1 MRSSRKVIVSC
12 ALTGSVHTP
21 TMSDALPI
29 SAHQMI
35 EQGLDAV
42 EAGAAILHLHARD
55 PATGRPTP
63 SPDVY
68 GEFLPA
74 LKERSDAVINITTG
88 GSTRMTMDDRLSAA
102 LKFQP
107 ELASLNM
114 GSMNFVFSGA
124 ARRYQNW
131 KHEWEL
137 DYVLGSEDVI
147 FSNTFS
153 QIARTLNEL
162 GRGAGTRFEFEC
174 YDVGHLYTLAHFV
187 DRGLVETPMLI
198 QGIFGVLG
206 GIGADHENLSHMVT
220 IADKLFGDDYLLSA
234 FAAGRHQ
241 MGFVTHAALHGGHI
255 RVGLEDNLYL
265 GRGELATSNADQVRK
280 AVRILTELDR
290 EIATPSEARQMLKL
304 KGHDAVA
311 F

>member
-35 EQGLDAV
+35 EQGLEAV
-42 EAGAAILHLHARD
+42 EAGASILHLHARD
-55 PATGRPTP
+55 PETGQPTP

-68 GEFLPA
+68 GKFLPA
-74 LKERSDAVINITTG
+74 LKEHSDAVINITTG

-102 LKFQP
+102 LRFQP

-124 ARRYQNW
+124 AKRYQNW
-131 KHEWEL
+131 KHDWEL

-198 QGIFGVLG
+198 QGIFGILG

-220 IADKLFGDDYLLSA
+220 IADKLFGDDYLFSA

-241 MGFVTHAALHGGHI
+241 MGFVTHAALHGGHV
-255 RVGLEDNLYL
+255 RVGLEDNLYI

-290 EIATPSEARQMLKL
+290 EIATPIEARQMLKL

>member
-1 MRSSRKVIVSC
+1 
-12 ALTGSVHTP
+12 
-21 TMSDALPI
+21 MSDALPI

-55 PATGRPTP
+55 PVTGRPTP

-206 GIGADHENLSHMVT
+206 GIGADHENLSHMVM

>member
-1 MRSSRKVIVSC
+1 MQSARKVIVSC

-21 TMSDALPI
+21 TMSEALPI
-29 SAHQMI
+29 RPDQMI
-35 EQGLDAV
+35 EQGLDAI
-42 EAGAAILHLHARD
+42 EAGAAILHVHARD
-55 PATGRPTP
+55 PETGQPTP

-68 GEFLPA
+68 AQFLPA
-74 LKERSDAVINITTG
+74 LKDQSDAVINITTG
-88 GSTRMTMDDRLSAA
+88 GSTRMSLDDRLSAA
-102 LKFQP
+102 LRFQP

-124 ARRYQNW
+124 ASRYQRW
-131 KHEWEL
+131 KHEWEAEYL
-137 DYVLGSEDVI
+137 LRSEEVI

-153 QIARTLNEL
+153 QIARTLEDL
-162 GRGAGTRFEFEC
+162 GRGVGTRFEFEC
-174 YDVGHLYTLAHFV
+174 YDVGHLYTLAHFL
-187 DRGLVETPMLI
+187 DRGLVETPMFI
-198 QGIFGVLG
+198 QCIFGILG
-206 GIGADHENLSHMVT
+206 GIGADHVNLAHMVT
-220 IADKLFGDDYLLSA
+220 IADKLFGDDYVLSA

-255 RVGLEDNLYL
+255 RVGLEDNLYI
-265 GRGELATSNADQVRK
+265 GPGELARSNADQVRK
-280 AVRILTELDR
+280 AVRVLTELDR